1 MRLRSLRIAC
11 LSAICLSAAC
21 WLPGISRA
29 QQTIAS
35 EKEFGVEGVH
45 TQLQTTRNGLVEF
58 GNLLQE
64 LRAGENQHE
73 AALLQ
78 VAHRLAQQGRTDALD
93 VARFYLALPPGAR
106 QRGLAA
112 EQKFF
117 EIRAQVQDAE
127 ELRGEAWREV
137 REDVRIDLLALIASQ
152 SDDPDK
158 TPAAR
163 AHALLARLAVSRLDR
178 DGSVVRD
185 VAVQLASQAN
195 EHALAGIQ
203 IFQRAG
209 QRTPQLEPIWLLA
222 ELNRLRGQ
230 SVVARTYY
238 QDLARLAAFTHR
250 ADYEVHAL
258 RGLVCLARES
268 GDAPRVGRH
277 LQTWAKLQ
285 TPQASWELAREQA
298 LWLLGEDQ
306 AQAALSFL
314 WDCKPTRTEQALQ
327 WKALSCAA
335 LRRRG
340 HLSAARRTLD
350 SMRIEHADEHE
361 LLTLTEALQLQAEGF
376 HSRAEDLLHAEDPF
390 EGWSAR
396 GRVQARTLLGDLL
409 LAQDQASRALSPLR
423 QALREAQS
431 WESRRLGPGSVSGEW
446 LGLHAVVLAAQ
457 AAAESND
464 AVLAATLLEENQARH
479 LGRDLRDSLGMTSAS
494 SSLRKTLQSQR
505 SQGAGVITFAFGS
518 EFGLSVHLGPKGQSH
533 TRRIEVSRGRMQLAV
548 LRLRQAIAQGDEE
561 RARMLAAQ
569 LSSLLAEG
577 IGPWAHNADAAPQKL
592 RMLLHGPLEEL
603 PVSALRYGPI
613 ALAEAFEL
621 VCNNTLWSESGAADE
636 NALNG
641 STLNWSTL
649 NWRFLGAP
657 HSTAYP
663 ELPFA
668 RIELP
673 DLARA
678 RPGSALST
686 GADFTQEAMHAA
698 LTGRDA
704 LHLATHLVISPT
716 CEDPELQAHGLLL
729 AGDQVL
735 CASTIRDWAPRL
747 PLVFLGACASG
758 SGVRVDG
765 EGQLGLAR
773 ALQAGGTRN
782 LVVTLWPVSD
792 EGSSAFAKAF
802 HAAILNGLPPSQATA
817 QACIALRQTGHPMRE
832 WAGFVHLGMD

>member
-35 EKEFGVEGVH
+35 EHEFEAEGVH
-45 TQLQTTRNGLVEF
+45 SQPQTTRNELVEF

-112 EQKFF
+112 EQEFF
-117 EIRAQVQDAE
+117 NIRSQVQDAE
-127 ELRGEAWREV
+127 RLRGEAWREV
-137 REDVRIDLLALIASQ
+137 REDVHIDLLALIASQ
-152 SDDPDK
+152 GDAPDK

-230 SVVARTYY
+230 SMVARSFY
-238 QDLARLAAFTHR
+238 QDLAQLAAFTHR

-268 GDAPRVGRH
+268 GDTPRVSRH
-277 LQTWAKLQ
+277 LQAWAKLQ
-285 TPQASWELAREQA
+285 TPQASWALAREQA

-314 WDCKPTRTEQALQ
+314 KDCKPTRTEQTLQ
-327 WKALSCAA
+327 WQALSCAA
-335 LRRRG
+335 LRRQG

-350 SMRIEHADEHE
+350 SMRTEYADEHE
-361 LLTLTEALQLQAEGF
+361 LLTLTEALQLQAEGH
-376 HSRAEDLLHAEDPF
+376 HSRAEDFLSAEDPF

-396 GRVQARTLLGDLL
+396 GRVQAHTLLGDLL
-409 LAQDQASRALSPLR
+409 IAQNQATRALRPLR
-423 QALREAQS
+423 KALREAQS

-464 AVLAATLLEENQARH
+464 AVLAAILLEENQARH

-494 SSLRKTLQSQR
+494 SSLRKALQSQR
-505 SQGAGVITFAFGS
+505 SQGAGVMTFAFGS
-518 EFGLSVHLGPKGQSH
+518 EFGLSVHLGPNGQSH
-533 TRRIEVSRGRMQLAV
+533 TRRIEVSRRRLQLAV
-548 LRLRQAIAQGDEE
+548 LRLRQAIAQGDDE
-561 RARMLAAQ
+561 RAQMLATQ
-569 LSSLLAEG
+569 LSALLAEG
-577 IGPWAHNADAAPQKL
+577 IGPWAQNADAAPQKL

-613 ALAEAFEL
+613 ALAESFKL
-621 VCNNTLWSESGAADE
+621 VCNNTLWSESGAAD
-636 NALNG
+636 G
-641 STLNWSTL
+641 SPLNWRTL
-649 NWRFLGAP
+649 DWRFLGAP
-657 HSTAYP
+657 NSTAYP

-668 RIELP
+668 RIELQ

-678 RPGSALST
+678 RPGSVLST

-698 LTGRDA
+698 LTGPEA

-729 AGDQVL
+729 ADDLVL
-735 CASTIRDWAPRL
+735 CASTVRDWAPRL

-782 LVVTLWPVSD
+782 LIVTLWPVSD
-792 EGSSAFAKAF
+792 KGSSAFAKAF
-802 HAAILNGLPPSQATA
+802 HAAIHNGLPPSQATA
-817 QACIALRQTGHPMRE
+817 QACTSLRQTGHPMRD